1 MSGESSGKLTARSAA
16 ACENAKSPRSACKCR
31 CGGAAHGLSRGAVRE
46 LDAGDPHHPDD
57 ESPKAKKER
66 LRDEQWR
73 QRLANWNKPIGSPD
87 PLPATLPIGTMA
99 TFGDVEALTQPELR
113 PRFPQGPELV
123 YWARWGLAGMLEDSF
138 VRPLEIDWDSVARL
152 REKGSP

>member
-1 MSGESSGKLTARSAA
+1 RSLRDPGVHDGRPGLMRLLPAAVPAEGAGRRTAVSGESSGKLTARSAA

-113 PRFPQGPELV
+113 PRFPQ
-123 YWARWGLAGMLEDSF
+123 
-138 VRPLEIDWDSVARL
+138 
-152 REKGSP
+152 